1 MPAHLPSAVNAAQI
15 GAMNDPAVITLPFP
29 DAQARTRIGDDLD
42 TNLLVEAGAG
52 SGKTTELVTRMVA
65 LVASGVATVDEIA
78 AVTFTRKAAAALRER
93 FQMHLEERVAEPSE
107 ADSDRLVRDRL
118 TTALDDIDRV
128 FVGTIHAFCSRLLRE
143 RPLEVGLDPAFEE
156 LAVEERLRLHRQ
168 FWESYLE
175 RLTRDADPILEDLSD
190 AGLRPSRL
198 RGLFGHLV
206 ENPDVHFPTDEP
218 QPPSAAE
225 LGEVRVTLDEL
236 VDRAWELMPDHEPK
250 RGWDSL
256 QKKLR
261 TLHFTRDVTGW
272 KEPADFFE
280 ALSGICKPGP
290 RGHSI
295 TQNRWRDGAMAKALC
310 KRVDEFGVRDTPA
323 RNLVNRWYAH
333 RYALAVRLAHHA
345 ALEFAEHRKRTAR
358 LDFQD
363 LLLLTAELLRS
374 NPDVRRQLGRR
385 YRRLLVDEF
394 QDTDPLQAEIILLL
408 SSDPDVD
415 EVSQAE
421 DGPAD
426 IDDVS
431 QIDDD
436 PVGRDGWRSAV
447 PRDGALFVVGDPK
460 QSIYRFRRADIQLY
474 GFVKDRFSDFGAVLE
489 LTTNFRSCP
498 PIGDLVNEVFDA
510 EEFFPASAT
519 AEQAGFEPLNT
530 RPGELSS
537 SEGVFWY
544 SVAPD
549 AARGAAAADDDAMR
563 IASWIASRVASGE
576 RSSGDF
582 MILTRMRSHLDRYA
596 RALEAFSVPVQVTG
610 AGVGVE
616 SELRE
621 LQGVLACMIDPTNP
635 VKVVSVL
642 VGLFF
647 GIDYERL
654 VQHRLEG
661 GAFDVIRPREQGHAD
676 VVRAL
681 QTLHAW
687 WRASTVEPADIFVSK
702 LTSELGILPFAAA
715 GELGTLRAGAL
726 VYALDAV
733 RAAALAGDAS
743 LPGAL
748 GALQS
753 ALELAEAEAPLEP
766 GRPDVVSLM
775 NLHQAKGLEAE
786 VVILADPTG
795 SRTRAPDIHM
805 RRTLDG
811 AAVGYL
817 RVTEVREGFGGDQVL
832 ALPEGWDA
840 YQSTESRFAAAEEV
854 RLLYVAVT
862 RAKRELVVARWPDGP
877 DRSPWRALHPWLRE
891 HAVEL
896 DLEVRT
902 PEPREQLEITPEAVE
917 EMGREAADRLEAL
930 GIPSFQYR
938 SVTALAKGGEPS
950 VTDGRMRGQ
959 KGGQTDGRRGGH
971 KDARPGDQ
979 INARTGNGQ
988 IDRQAFRGFSWGS
1001 AVHGGLAVAAAGTTP
1016 EALRAACRDLLVEYE
1031 RPMDDHGDPTELQEM
1046 LGIVESV
1053 LESDLWLRAHRAERV
1068 LFEVPFAAPLP
1079 AGVAATVV
1087 SAATDRQP
1095 DARGPDQKPRKQLD
1109 LFSLHSVPDSEIEP
1123 EPEESSGVLEIIQG
1137 VIDLAF
1143 LEDGGWVIADYKT
1156 DLGTDPDFGRR
1167 LDAYRRQVDIYAEA
1181 WARLTGDLVKER
1193 VLFFTAQGRVESW

>member
-1 MPAHLPSAVNAAQI
+1 
-15 GAMNDPAVITLPFP
+15 MNDPAVISLPFP
-29 DAQARTRIGDDLD
+29 DAQARARIGDDLD

-52 SGKTTELVTRMVA
+52 SGKTTELVARMVA
-65 LVASGVATVDEIA
+65 LVASGVARVDEIA

-107 ADSDRLVRDRL
+107 AGGDPLVRDRL
-118 TTALDDIDRV
+118 SAALDDIDRI

-168 FWESYLE
+168 FWEAYLE
-175 RLTRDADPILEDLSD
+175 RLTRDADPLLEELSD

-206 ENPDVHFPTDEP
+206 ENPDVHFPTDEA

-225 LGEVRVTLDEL
+225 LGEVRAVLDEL

-261 TLHFTRDVTGW
+261 TVHFTRDVTGW
-272 KEPADFFE
+272 KEPADFFD
-280 ALSGICKPGP
+280 ALSRLCKPGP

-295 TQNRWRDGAMAKALC
+295 TQNRWRDGSMAKALC
-310 KRVDEFGVRDTPA
+310 QRIDEFGVGDTAA
-323 RNLVNRWYAH
+323 RRLVNRWYAH
-333 RYALAVRLAHHA
+333 RYALAVRLARHA

-374 NPDVRRQLGRR
+374 NPHVRRQLGRR

-394 QDTDPLQAEIILLL
+394 QDTDPLQAEIMLLL
-408 SSDPDVD
+408 ASDPEVD
-415 EVSQAE
+415 E
-421 DGPAD
+421 DGASKDEENPPERAD
-426 IDDVS
+426 
-431 QIDDD
+431 
-436 PVGRDGWRSAV
+436 WRSAV

-489 LTTNFRSCP
+489 LTTNFRSRP
-498 PIGDLVNEVFDA
+498 PIGDLVNELFNG
-510 EEFFPASAT
+510 EGFFPESAT
-519 AEQAGFEPLNT
+519 PEQAGFEPLNT
-530 RPGELSS
+530 RPGEPSTR
-537 SEGVFWY
+537 EGVFWY
-544 SVAPD
+544 GVTPD
-549 AARGAAAADDDAMR
+549 AARGAAAADDDATR

-582 MILTRMRSHLDRYA
+582 MILTRTRSHLDRYA
-596 RALEAFSVPVQVTG
+596 RALEEFSVPVQVTG

-621 LQGVLACMIDPTNP
+621 LQVVLECMIDPTNP
-635 VKVVSVL
+635 VKVVAVL

-654 VQHRLEG
+654 VQHRLDG
-661 GAFDVIRPREQGHAD
+661 GAFDVIRPRDRGHAD
-676 VVRAL
+676 VTQAL
-681 QTLHAW
+681 QTLNEW
-687 WRASTVEPADIFVSK
+687 WRSSTVQPADIFVSK

-748 GALQS
+748 EALQA

-795 SRTRAPDIHM
+795 SRARTPEIHM
-805 RRTLDG
+805 HRTEDG
-811 AAVGYL
+811 SAVGYL
-817 RVTEVREGFGGDQVL
+817 RVTEYWDGFRGDQVL
-832 ALPEGWDA
+832 ALPNGWEA
-840 YQSTESRFAAAEEV
+840 HQATESRFEAAEEV

-862 RAKRELVVARWPDGP
+862 RAKKELVIARWPDGP
-877 DRSPWRALHPWLRE
+877 DRSPWRALDPWLHE
-891 HAVEL
+891 HAEEL
-896 DLEVRT
+896 QIEPGT
-902 PEPREQLEITPEAVE
+902 PEPRKQLELTAEAVE
-917 EMGREAADRLEAL
+917 RMQREAADRLEAL
-930 GIPSFQYR
+930 GTPSFEFR
-938 SVTALAKGGEPS
+938 SVTALSKRDEPAS
-950 VTDGRMRGQ
+950 P
-959 KGGQTDGRRGGH
+959 RGGS
-971 KDARPGDQ
+971 DGQWDREQGARE
-979 INARTGNGQ
+979 
-988 IDRQAFRGFSWGS
+988 AFRGFSWGS
-1001 AVHGGLAVAAAGTTP
+1001 AVHGALAAASEGTTP

-1031 RPMDDHGDPTELQEM
+1031 RPLDDHGDPTELHEL
-1046 LGIVESV
+1046 LGVVESV
-1053 LESDLWLRAHRAERV
+1053 RASDLWVRAHRAERV
-1068 LFEVPFAAPLP
+1068 LSEVPFAAAMPAEHTLP
-1079 AGVAATVV
+1079 
-1087 SAATDRQP
+1087 SAMP
-1095 DARGPDQKPRKQLD
+1095 GPDEGPRKQLD
-1109 LFSLHSVPDSEIEP
+1109 LFSLHSDPKSESETETSSEEPSRVHQIIE
-1123 EPEESSGVLEIIQG
+1123 G

-1143 LEDGGWVIADYKT
+1143 LEADGWVIADYKT
-1156 DLGTDPDFGRR
+1156 DLGTDPDFGTRV
-1167 LDAYRRQVDIYAEA
+1167 DEYRRQVDMYADA
-1181 WARLTGDLVKER
+1181 WARLTGDPVKER